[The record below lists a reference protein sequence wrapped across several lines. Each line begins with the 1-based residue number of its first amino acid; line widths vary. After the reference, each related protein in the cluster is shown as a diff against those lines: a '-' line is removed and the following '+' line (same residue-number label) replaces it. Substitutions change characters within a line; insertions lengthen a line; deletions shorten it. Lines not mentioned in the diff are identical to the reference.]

1 MKLLIHDLNDGD
13 WNKISH
19 KYQGYNIISNNG
31 SIRPCIGCFGCWDK
45 DPGKCIIHDGYENMG
60 HLIHHADE
68 VVIISRYTWGGFSSF
83 VKNVLD
89 RSLGY
94 SLPFIEI
101 KNGHSYLKKRYN
113 ENKPFSFIFYGCNII
128 NEEQKKNTK
137 KAVAALCSL
146 TRSYIKGITFV
157 NNVQIA
163 PPKKRSMTLNVTNYN
178 NVEEKI
184 ILLNA
189 SMRSANSN
197 SAKLADKLAMLLNK
211 QTEIMHLEVF
221 INRMTELIQILSNAK
236 ILVLCTPIYDEGCP
250 SQLIR
255 LLELFAN
262 EYNGGSKKIYVLS
275 NDGLYDIKQFENLF
289 STVRNWC
296 QTMNFA
302 YCGGLGISAG
312 PLIVNYMSR
321 FGSWPTKK
329 VAQEMDR
336 FCEAINNN
344 DKTEDIYTEP
354 YFFPRFLYTFI
365 NNRTWGKKAK
375 ENGIRPEDLY
385 RRL

>member
-1 MKLLIHDLNDGD
+1 MNLVIHDLPIEE

-19 KYQGYNIISNNG
+19 SYAKNWQIVSDDG

-60 HLIHHADE
+60 YLIHHADE

-94 SLPFIEI
+94 TLPFIEI
-101 KNGHSYLKKRYN
+101 KKGHSYLKKRYN
-113 ENKPFSFIFYGCNII
+113 ENKPLSFIFYGGNI
-128 NEEQKKNTK
+128 NEEQKKNTQ
-137 KAVAALCSL
+137 KAVAALCQL
-146 TRSYIKGITFV
+146 TRSYIKDIAFV
-157 NNVQIA
+157 NNAQIA
-163 PPKKRSMTLNVTNYN
+163 SSKNKHESKCDKYN

-197 SAKLADKLAMLLNK
+197 SAKLADKLAMRLNK
-211 QTEIMHLEVF
+211 QTEIIHLEVF
-221 INRMTELIQILSNAK
+221 INRMTELIQILSNVST
-236 ILVLCTPIYDEGCP
+236 LVLCTPIYDEGCP

-255 LLELFAN
+255 LLEFFAN
-262 EYNGGSKKIYVLS
+262 EYNGESKKIYVLS

-289 STVRNWC
+289 SIVRNWC

-312 PLIVNYMSR
+312 SLIVNYISR
-321 FGSWPTKK
+321 FDSWPTKK
-329 VAQEMDR
+329 VDQEMDR
-336 FCEAINNN
+336 LCEAINNN
-344 DKTEDIYTEP
+344 DKTDDIYTGP
-354 YFFPRFLYTFI
+354 YLFPRFLYTLI
-365 NNRTWGKKAK
+365 NNRTWRKKAK
-375 ENGIRPEDLY
+375 GNGIRTEDLY